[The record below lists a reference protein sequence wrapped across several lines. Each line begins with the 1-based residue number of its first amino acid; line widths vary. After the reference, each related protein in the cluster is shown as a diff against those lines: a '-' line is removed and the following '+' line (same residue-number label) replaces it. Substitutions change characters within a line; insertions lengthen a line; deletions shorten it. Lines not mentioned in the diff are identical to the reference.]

1 VGVKEMSHVSL
12 KRMKMFPDGTNSIAD
27 SDGIVFRI
35 ADQNAAPIIDANVRT
50 ARIRRM
56 ERVNESL
63 YQI

>member
-1 VGVKEMSHVSL
+1 
-12 KRMKMFPDGTNSIAD
+12 MKMFPDGTNSIAD

-35 ADQNAAPIIDANVRT
+35 ADQNAAPIIDPNVRT

-63 YQI
+63 YAQI